1 MMSKKIILVLTSIL
15 LLTIACRQQ
24 QTQFTTRTIQDKRC
38 LEKVFN
44 ETLPIIEDNRWQVEN
59 KYSIQWP
66 DKGCLSTEL
75 ERVLIQH
82 IFADTTART
91 IEDAAEQFLNET
103 WQDDEETLSIR
114 TIDSI
119 SVTSYSYALITGTC
133 LIDDNLATFT
143 INKEFYTV
151 GAAHGYYMTDN
162 VTIDLNTQK
171 IIHLEDLI
179 DTAELGEILIR
190 ALEDLVVNRE
200 DGNTTDC
207 LFDEY
212 KERLPL
218 PDCFFIDST
227 RSVITAV
234 YNPYSVQPY
243 CCGMLFVKMPVFWLS
258 KHTPLT
264 PYAKEIFGPDAYLPT
279 ETD

>member
-1 MMSKKIILVLTSIL
+1 MSKKIILVLTSIL
-15 LLTIACRQQ
+15 LLTVACRQK

-38 LEKVFN
+38 LEKVLKDS
-44 ETLPIIEDNRWQVEN
+44 LPFLEGNRWQVEN
-59 KYSIQWP
+59 EYSIQWP
-66 DKGCLSTEL
+66 DKGCLTAEL

-82 IFADTTART
+82 IFADTTAQT

-103 WQDDEETLSIR
+103 WQDDDEALSFQ

-119 SVTSYSYALITGTC
+119 SVTYYSYARITGTC

-143 INKEFYTV
+143 INKEFYTI

-162 VTIDLNTQK
+162 VTIDLNTKK